1 MSSSVKSNTP
11 RADVCENVCRQ
22 YFELYSEV
30 AALKRRLEERDTIEK
45 AKWAIVAKKGIS
57 EEEAH
62 DFLMKSSRK
71 TRLKLIKV
79 AELVLTGKTV
89 G

>member
-1 MSSSVKSNTP
+1 MSSSVKAGTP
-11 RADVCENVCRQ
+11 RADVCVNVCRQ

-30 AALKRRLEERDTIEK
+30 AALKQKLEERDVIEK
-45 AKWAIVAKKGIS
+45 AKWAIVARKKIT

-79 AELVLTGKTV
+79 AELVLTGRTI

>member
-1 MSSSVKSNTP
+1 MSSSGKDLTP
-11 RADVCENVCRQ
+11 RADVCSNVCRQ

-30 AALKRRLEERDTIEK
+30 ASLKLKLAERDVIER
-45 AKWAIVAKKGIS
+45 AKWAIVAKKNMS

-71 TRLKLIKV
+71 TRLKLLKI

>member
-1 MSSSVKSNTP
+1 MSSSVKAGTP
-11 RADVCENVCRQ
+11 RADVCVNVCRQ
-22 YFELYSEV
+22 YFELFSEV
-30 AALKRRLEERDTIEK
+30 AALKQKLEERDVIEK
-45 AKWAIVAKKGIS
+45 AKWAIVARKKMT

-79 AELVLTGKTV
+79 AELVLTGRTI

>member
-1 MSSSVKSNTP
+1 MSSSEKNLTP
-11 RADVCENVCRQ
+11 RADVCSNVCRQ

-30 AALKRRLEERDTIEK
+30 ASLKQKLDERAVIEK
-45 AKWAIVAKKGIS
+45 AKWAIVAKKNMS

-71 TRLKLIKV
+71 TRLKLVKI

>member
-1 MSSSVKSNTP
+1 MNNSGKTLTP
-11 RADVCENVCRQ
+11 RADVCSTVCRQ

-30 AALKRRLEERDTIEK
+30 ASLKQKLAERDIIER
-45 AKWAIVAKKGIS
+45 AKWEIVAKKKMS
-57 EEEAH
+57 EEQAH

-71 TRLKLIKV
+71 TRLKLVKI
-79 AELVLTGKTV
+79 AELVLTGRTV

>member
-1 MSSSVKSNTP
+1 MSSSVKAGTP
-11 RADVCENVCRQ
+11 RADVCVNVCRQ

-30 AALKRRLEERDTIEK
+30 SALKQKLEERDVIEK
-45 AKWAIVAKKGIS
+45 AKWAIVAKKNMT

-79 AELVLTGKTV
+79 AELVLTGRTI

>member
-1 MSSSVKSNTP
+1 MSSSIKQGTP
-11 RADVCENVCRQ
+11 KADVCVNVCRQ

-30 AALKRRLEERDTIEK
+30 ASLKQKLEEREVIEK
-45 AKWAIVAKKGIS
+45 AKWAIVAKKNMT

-71 TRLKLIKV
+71 TRIKLIKV
-79 AELVLTGKTV
+79 AELVLTGRTI

>member
-1 MSSSVKSNTP
+1 MSSSGKDLTP
-11 RADVCENVCRQ
+11 RADVCSNVCRQ

-30 AALKRRLEERDTIEK
+30 ASLKQKLAERDVIER
-45 AKWAIVAKKGIS
+45 AKWAIVAKKNMS

-71 TRLKLIKV
+71 TRLKLVKI

>member
-1 MSSSVKSNTP
+1 MSSSVKPGTP
-11 RADVCENVCRQ
+11 RTDVCANVCRQ

-30 AALKRRLEERDTIEK
+30 ASLKRKLEERDTIEK
-45 AKWAIVAKKGIS
+45 AKWAIVARKGMS

-79 AELVLTGKTV
+79 AELVLTGKTI

>member
-1 MSSSVKSNTP
+1 MSSSVKTDTP
-11 RADVCENVCRQ
+11 RADVCVNVCRQ

-30 AALKRRLEERDTIEK
+30 ASLKQKLEERDVIEK
-45 AKWAIVAKKGIS
+45 AKWAIVAKKKLT

-79 AELVLTGKTV
+79 AELVLTGRTI

>member
-1 MSSSVKSNTP
+1 MSSSVKPNTP
-11 RADVCENVCRQ
+11 RTDVCANVCRQ

-30 AALKRRLEERDTIEK
+30 ASMRQKLVERDTIER
-45 AKWAIVAKKGIS
+45 AKWAVVAKKGLS

-62 DFLMKSSRK
+62 DFLMKTSRK